1 MARLVRVRE
10 CLRAC
15 LGGALLLA
23 FAVSAQAE
31 DQGVPVIAAQGSM
44 QVAFPP
50 WDDAESLLLE
60 TLRRAQREILV
71 QAYLLTSR
79 PIIASLIAARQRG
92 VAVSVLA
99 DARQHA
105 ENPGSLLG
113 ALADKGISVWLET
126 RYRHAHNK
134 IMIIDEGTKD
144 VVVVTGSYNFTRS
157 AQRMNSENL
166 FLIRGNP
173 ELARRFRQN
182 WERHRHDASEFST
195 ARAR

>member
-1 MARLVRVRE
+1 MAKALRVRAG
-10 CLRAC
+10 LSMAV
-15 LGGALLLA
+15 LLA
-23 FAVSAQAE
+23 LAVSAQAG
-31 DQGVPVIAAQGSM
+31 DQGVPVIAAKGSV

-60 TLRRAQREILV
+60 TLGRAQREILV

-92 VAVSVLA
+92 LAVSVLA

-113 ALADKGISVWLET
+113 ALADKDISVWLET

-134 IMIIDEGTKD
+134 IMIIDDGTKD

-166 FLIRGNP
+166 LLIRGNP
-173 ELARRFRQN
+173 ELARRFRYN
-182 WERHRHDASEFST
+182 WERHRNDASEFRASV
-195 ARAR
+195 AR

>member
-1 MARLVRVRE
+1 MARPVHV
-10 CLRAC
+10 RAC
-15 LGGALLLA
+15 LGVAVLLA
-23 FAVSAQAE
+23 LAASALAENQDVAVIPAR
-31 DQGVPVIAAQGSM
+31 GTV
-44 QVAFPP
+44 QVAFSP
-50 WDDAESLLLE
+50 WDDAESLLLD
-60 TLRRAQREILV
+60 TLARAQREILV

-79 PIIASLIAARQRG
+79 PIAAGLIAARERG
-92 VAVSVLA
+92 LVVSVLA

-105 ENPGSLLG
+105 ENTSSLLG

-134 IMIIDEGTKD
+134 IMIIDDGTKD

-173 ELARRFRQN
+173 ELARRFRHN
-182 WERHRHDASEFST
+182 WERHRHGASEF
-195 ARAR
+195 RAAIVR

>member
-1 MARLVRVRE
+1 V
-10 CLRAC
+10 
-15 LGGALLLA
+15 ALLLS

-31 DQGVPVIAAQGSM
+31 DQGVPVIAAQGSV

-50 WDDAESLLLE
+50 WDDAESLLVD
-60 TLRRAQREILV
+60 TLGRAQREILV

-79 PIIASLIAARQRG
+79 PIAASLIAARERG

-105 ENPGSLLG
+105 DNPGSLIG
-113 ALADKGISVWLET
+113 VLADKGIAVWLET

-134 IMIIDEGTKD
+134 IMIIDDGTKD

-166 FLIRGNP
+166 FLIRGNA
-173 ELARRFRQN
+173 ELASRFRHN
-182 WERHRHDASEFST
+182 WERHRNDASEFRT
-195 ARAR
+195 VGAR

>member
-1 MARLVRVRE
+1 MARPVRV
-10 CLRAC
+10 RAC
-15 LGGALLLA
+15 LGVVVLLVL
-23 FAVSAQAE
+23 VTSAQAE
-31 DQGVPVIAAQGSM
+31 NPGVPVIAAQGSV

-50 WDDAESLLLE
+50 WDDAESLLVD
-60 TLRRAQREILV
+60 TLGRAQREILV

-79 PIIASLIAARQRG
+79 PIAASLIAARERG

-105 ENPGSLLG
+105 DNPGSLIG
-113 ALADKGISVWLET
+113 VLADKGIAVWLET

-134 IMIIDEGTKD
+134 IMIIDDGTKD

-166 FLIRGNP
+166 FLLRGNT
-173 ELARRFRQN
+173 ELARRFRYN
-182 WERHRHDASEFST
+182 WERHRNDASEFRT
-195 ARAR
+195 AGAR